1 MALVKALQ
9 TPATTPGPLT
19 WHFVYEHSVECRLHR
34 RGDVL
39 VAEVEDDGTVLVTLN
54 RNTLTLLVTT

>member
-1 MALVKALQ
+1 MLDHYF
-9 TPATTPGPLT
+9 T
-19 WHFVYEHSVECRLHR
+19 WHFVDEHSVECRLHR